1 MPAAIHLIQAD
12 TPARADLADLL
23 AARGATVTLSQ
34 PVAEARV
41 PACDAAVFLCDEDPL
56 APGGVPASGVV
67 LGWADAAAAAG
78 ARFILCSSVLLYADG
93 GEAELMAN
101 DPELGDLPE
110 LKPLGNA
117 ELEMF
122 GSSAEVMLLRLGIL
136 LGPDGS
142 AAADLAERVKAG
154 SLPIP
159 DEGNHFVSLLD
170 RATLADALVEVAPSK
185 LHGGWDLV
193 AAEAPLGE
201 LIKFVAVE
209 LTAPEPV
216 VVSLQQ
222 AIAAAGPES
231 ATRWLT
237 SRKVTGRDLRETGA
251 AGPRDW
257 KDIIRN
263 ALS

>member
-1 MPAAIHLIQAD
+1 
-12 TPARADLADLL
+12 
-23 AARGATVTLSQ
+23 
-34 PVAEARV
+34 
-41 PACDAAVFLCDEDPL
+41 
-56 APGGVPASGVV
+56 
-67 LGWADAAAAAG
+67 
-78 ARFILCSSVLLYADG
+78 LLYADG

-154 SLPIP
+154 NLPIP

-170 RATLADALVEVAPSK
+170 RDTLADALVEVAPSK

-193 AAEAPLGE
+193 AAEAPLGD
-201 LIKFVAVE
+201 LIKFAAAE
-209 LTAPEPV
+209 LSAPEPV

-237 SRKVTGRDLRETGA
+237 SRKVTGRDLREAGA
-251 AGPRDW
+251 VKSRPWRD
-257 KDIIRN
+257 IVRESL
-263 ALS
+263 A